1 EFFLNVKDLTRH
13 ILTEKPSKHFDEWR
27 KQESELQEK
36 YNSSRKQVHEA
47 LCDNVDTRTALE
59 NLRDLVS
66 TSNIYI
72 RDNKDSLNALLLRKI
87 AQYITDMLHIF
98 GVISGPRGGIG
109 FPVGGN
115 EDSTDILKL
124 CDEIRDE
131 ILPNLGVR
139 LEDKDGG
146 AFAVK
151 LVDKDTLLKEK
162 EAKKRAEQE
171 KAAEKEKKKA
181 AAAALAAAKE
191 AQKKIDPKKMFL
203 TETDKYSAFDEN
215 GLPTLDKD
223 GKEVSKGQLK
233 KLQKLQQ
240 QQETKYKE
248 YLASVTGA

>member
-1 EFFLNVKDLTRH
+1 M
-13 ILTEKPSKHFDEWR
+13 
-27 KQESELQEK
+27 
-36 YNSSRKQVHEA
+36 
-47 LCDNVDTRTALE
+47 CDNVDTRTALE

-72 RDNKDSLNALLLRKI
+72 RDNKDFLNALLLRKI

-115 EDSTDILKL
+115 EDCSDIEKTVMPYVSALAEFRNLVREQAKVLKATDILKL

-215 GLPTLDKD
+215 
-223 GKEVSKGQLK
+223 VCF
-233 KLQKLQQ
+233 
-240 QQETKYKE
+240 
-248 YLASVTGA
+248 